1 MRHYCSCLHHKTG
14 KTTSYKCAAQL
25 GGNPLQIEQVLSTK
39 LSVTKQL
46 FSSFIESYLFYCLV
60 IIYNH
65 LYSTEK
71 KMLNDLYDAVKHPG
85 IEKMNL
91 METLKK
97 RTKKYIM
104 NAYHHDYILT
114 SSFFRSSSI
123 IQTQMVNEYK
133 VEIHNRCMM
142 QDWHLMGSPEYVM
155 HVEAKI
161 QKTPLQQYMS
171 NSTLLNE

>member
-1 MRHYCSCLHHKTG
+1 
-14 KTTSYKCAAQL
+14 
-25 GGNPLQIEQVLSTK
+25 
-39 LSVTKQL
+39 
-46 FSSFIESYLFYCLV
+46 
-60 IIYNH
+60 
-65 LYSTEK
+65 
-71 KMLNDLYDAVKHPG
+71 
-85 IEKMNL
+85 
-91 METLKK
+91 
-97 RTKKYIM
+97 M

-142 QDWHLMGSPEYVM
+142 QDWHSMGFPEYVM

-171 NSTLLNE
+171 NSTLLNERKPE

>member
-1 MRHYCSCLHHKTG
+1 
-14 KTTSYKCAAQL
+14 
-25 GGNPLQIEQVLSTK
+25 
-39 LSVTKQL
+39 
-46 FSSFIESYLFYCLV
+46 
-60 IIYNH
+60 
-65 LYSTEK
+65 
-71 KMLNDLYDAVKHPG
+71 MLNDLYDAVKHPG

-91 METLKK
+91 NETLKK